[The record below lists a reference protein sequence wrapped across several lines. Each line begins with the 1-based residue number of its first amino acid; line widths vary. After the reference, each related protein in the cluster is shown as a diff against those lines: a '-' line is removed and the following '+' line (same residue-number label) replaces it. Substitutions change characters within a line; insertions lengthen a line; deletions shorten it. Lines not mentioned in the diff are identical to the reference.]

1 MQSNGLRL
9 LGAERKQFPRGPREL
24 GAKVRAPGLSLQE
37 HPLLCPI
44 PHDDVPCI
52 KQNSKC

>member
-1 MQSNGLRL
+1 MQSNDLRL

-24 GAKVRAPGLSLQE
+24 GAKVRAPGPSLQE